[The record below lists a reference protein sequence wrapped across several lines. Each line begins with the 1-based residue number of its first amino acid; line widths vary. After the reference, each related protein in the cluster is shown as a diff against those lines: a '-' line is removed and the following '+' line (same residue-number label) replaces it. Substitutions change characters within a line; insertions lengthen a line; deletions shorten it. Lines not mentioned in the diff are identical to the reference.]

1 MDKAV
6 AQARQVQAQEAT
18 AQGVVEIKAQLDRI
32 EAQNA
37 EIIARLDTLLA
48 ASNAKPAAVEAKTK
62 KAGA

>member
-1 MDKAV
+1 MDKAI
-6 AQARQVQAQEAT
+6 AEARKVQAAEAT
-18 AQGVVEIKAQLDRI
+18 AQGVAEMKAQLDRI

-37 EIIARLDTLLA
+37 EIAAMLGQLLA